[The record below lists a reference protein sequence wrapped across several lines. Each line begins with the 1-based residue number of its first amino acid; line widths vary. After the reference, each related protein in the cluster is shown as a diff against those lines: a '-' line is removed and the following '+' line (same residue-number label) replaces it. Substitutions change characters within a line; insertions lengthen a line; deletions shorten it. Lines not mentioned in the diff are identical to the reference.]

1 MNSEKP
7 VVAIDFFCGAGGLT
21 HGLIKAKINVLAG
34 IDNDE
39 SLRQTYE
46 SNNEGSK
53 FICRDARKINIHALR
68 RFLKIKNDDKVLYAA
83 CTPCQPFSTLNQRQ
97 GEDDR
102 KDLLLVFGRIVE
114 QAPPDVILIENVPGL
129 NTKYGRD
136 IYKEFL
142 ARIERAG
149 FPQENIFSA
158 FLDAND
164 YDVPQTRK
172 RFILMASRHK
182 PIKEPQPISPKPVV
196 ETYLKKYPEIGHGE
210 KSEEYHNH
218 EARKLQP
225 HLLTIVQAVPKNG
238 GSRSDVEDTSI
249 LLKCHQKKPKVH
261 KDVFG
266 RMKWKAPAPTLTAR
280 CTDVYCGRFT
290 HPDQDR
296 GISVRE
302 AAALQTFPDDYIFY
316 GNSILQLARQI
327 GNSVPVN
334 FAKALGEVIV
344 SQIG

>member
-1 MNSEKP
+1 MIK
-7 VVAIDFFCGAGGLT
+7 AIDFFCGAGGLT
-21 HGLIKAKINVLAG
+21 HGLIKAKIKVLAG
-34 IDNDE
+34 VDVEE

-46 SNNEGSK
+46 ENNKGSK
-53 FICRDARKINIHALR
+53 FICRDAREINIHALR
-68 RFLKIKNDDKVLYAA
+68 RLLKITENDKVLYTA
-83 CTPCQPFSTLNQRQ
+83 CTPCQPFSTLNQHQ

-102 KDLLLVFGRIVE
+102 KDLLLVFGKIVE
-114 QAPPDVILIENVPGL
+114 QAPPDAILIENVPGL

-136 IYKEFL
+136 IYNEFL
-142 ARIERAG
+142 ATIKRAG
-149 FPQENIFSA
+149 FLEENIYSA

-164 YDVPQTRK
+164 FGVPQTRK

-182 PIKEPQPISPKPVV
+182 AIKPPTPISRKPVV
-196 ETYLKKYPEIGHGE
+196 KTYLKKYPEIKHGE
-210 KSEEYHNH
+210 KSAEYFNH

-225 HLLTIVQAVPKNG
+225 HLLKIVEAVPKDG
-238 GSRSDVEDTSI
+238 GSRSEVKDVSI
-249 LLKCHQKKPKVH
+249 LLKCHQERPKVH

-266 RMKWKAPAPTLTAR
+266 RMKWNAPAPTLTAR

-302 AAALQTFPDDYIFY
+302 AAALQTFPDNYVFY

-334 FAKALGEVIV
+334 FAKALGKAIV
-344 SQIG
+344 SQLT

>member
-1 MNSEKP
+1 MIK
-7 VVAIDFFCGAGGLT
+7 AIDFFCGAGGLT
-21 HGLIKAKINVLAG
+21 HGLIKAKIKVLAG
-34 IDNDE
+34 VDVEEN
-39 SLRQTYE
+39 LRQTYE
-46 SNNEGSK
+46 NNNKGAK

-68 RFLKIKNDDKVLYAA
+68 RLLKISNKDKVLYTA

-97 GEDDR
+97 GKDDR
-102 KDLLLVFGRIVE
+102 KDLLLAFGDIVE
-114 QAPPDVILIENVPGL
+114 QAPPDAILIENVPGL

-136 IYKEFL
+136 VYKKFL
-142 ARIERAG
+142 TKIKTAG
-149 FPQENIFSA
+149 FPEENIFSA

-164 YDVPQTRK
+164 YGVPQTRK
-172 RFILMASRHK
+172 RFILIASRHK
-182 PIKEPQPISPKPVV
+182 PIEPPKPYKTKPVV
-196 ETYLKKYPEIGHGE
+196 RTYLKKYPPIGDGE
-210 KSEEYHNH
+210 KSDEYFNH
-218 EARKLQP
+218 EARKLQK
-225 HLLTIVQAVPKNG
+225 HLLKIVQAVPKNG

-266 RMKWKAPAPTLTAR
+266 RMKWSKPAPTLTAR

-316 GNSILQLARQI
+316 GTSILNLARQI

-334 FAKALGEVIV
+334 FAKALGRTI
-344 SQIG
+344 QNHLNKT